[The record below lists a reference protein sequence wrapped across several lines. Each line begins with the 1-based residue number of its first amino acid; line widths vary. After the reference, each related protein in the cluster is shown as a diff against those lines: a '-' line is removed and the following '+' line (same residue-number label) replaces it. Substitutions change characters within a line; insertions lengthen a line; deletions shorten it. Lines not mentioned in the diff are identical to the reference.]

1 MGLQVDSISC
11 SIIGPFADY
20 EFRTDRDLMIDSA
33 CSLEEDEGSLCIKI
47 ESDGSQRLALLKA
60 LLRDYRDTLSVV
72 FIGDLACL
80 ESGVRCIQFIIGW
93 RLGTWQLYNILVMF
107 FLFS

>member
-20 EFRTDRDLMIDSA
+20 EFRTDRDLMIDTA

-72 FIGDLACL
+72 FIGDSGMSRIWCSLHPVHYRLAPWNMAI
-80 ESGVRCIQFIIGW
+80 V
-93 RLGTWQLYNILVMF
+93 
-107 FLFS
+107 